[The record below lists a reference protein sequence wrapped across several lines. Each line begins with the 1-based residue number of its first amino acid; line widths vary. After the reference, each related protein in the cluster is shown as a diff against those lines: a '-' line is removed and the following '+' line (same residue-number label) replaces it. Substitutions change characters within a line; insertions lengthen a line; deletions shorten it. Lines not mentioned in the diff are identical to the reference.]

1 MGEDE
6 KMKRKVFL
14 SNLLRNDRFI
24 LVLSIVLAI
33 AVWASVAYG
42 AGNEVERTI
51 NGVPVT
57 VTLGEYASKTLNMKV
72 LDSQHITAS
81 VKVYG
86 RRAVVEQLSAQDISL
101 ALDTSTVITPGTHS
115 GLVVKAIKNGSRADY
130 DILSISPSVISLTC
144 DVWAEAVFDV
154 QANISGMKVS
164 DETNMHIGTPL
175 ISGGSVSNN
184 TVKISGPK
192 SELDTIHSV
201 VAVVNKKATLSE
213 TKVFDGVLKALD
225 ANGEEVN
232 ISHCV
237 YEGDTAD
244 VKVTV
249 PVLMYKKIPL
259 QYQLLHAPVAYNSVK
274 NLVTFTPS
282 YLELWGTQTTIDVF
296 ETQLNTLCTFDF
308 DGLSADNLT
317 RELTL
322 NTPEGLKIVN
332 GVESITA
339 KFNLNNLRSKT
350 MSLALTAENVN
361 VLNCP
366 AGYVVKPA
374 ENTLNNIVLYGPAN
388 AIGHIKAKDLQVTV
402 DVNNETVTGQRSLNC
417 RVTVPE
423 YPGVWVYYG
432 ENANGY
438 TVLTTVETAGE

>member
-1 MGEDE
+1 
-6 KMKRKVFL
+6 MKRKVFL
-14 SNLLRNDRFI
+14 DNLLHNDRFI

-101 ALDTSTVITPGTHS
+101 ALDTSTVITPGTHT
-115 GLVVKAIKNGSRADY
+115 GLSVKATKTGSRTDY
-130 DILSISPSVISLTC
+130 EIVSVSPSTVSLSC

-154 QANISGMKVS
+154 QTNISGIKVS
-164 DETNMHIGTPL
+164 DETNLQIGMPL
-175 ISGGSVSNN
+175 LSGSSVNNN

-192 SELDTIHSV
+192 TELDAIQSI

-213 TKVFDGVLKALD
+213 TKVFDGTLKALD
-225 ANGEEVN
+225 ANGQEVD

-237 YEGDTAD
+237 YEGETSA

-259 QYQLLHAPVAYNSVK
+259 QYQLLHLPTAYNGVE
-274 NLVTFTPS
+274 NLVTFHPS
-282 YLELWGTQTTIDVF
+282 YLELWGTKTTIEVF
-296 ETQLNTLCTFDF
+296 ETQLNALCTFDF
-308 DGLSADNLT
+308 DQLSVDKLTQVLSLNVPDGL
-317 RELTL
+317 R
-322 NTPEGLKIVN
+322 IMN

-339 KFNLNNLRSKT
+339 KFNLVNSRSKT
-350 MSLALTAENVN
+350 MSVALTSQNFNVF
-361 VLNCP
+361 NCP
-366 AGYVVKPA
+366 EGYVVKSA
-374 ENTLNNIVLYGPAN
+374 ENTLSNIVLVGPAE
-388 AIGHIKAKDLQVTV
+388 AINRIKAKDVQVTV
-402 DVNNETVTGQRSLNC
+402 DMNNETVTGQRSLNC
-417 RVTVPE
+417 RVSVPD
-423 YPGVWVYYG
+423 YPGVWAYYG

-438 TVLTTVETAGE
+438 TVLATVETAGE